1 MTTNEMIDC
10 LDDQQVRDILKAIAA
25 SIEANRTTTFVADI
39 LHDWSIIED
48 RSIVD
53 GPATLLTEV
62 QRMKAELER
71 SRAPQ
76 KA

>member
-1 MTTNEMIDC
+1 MTADDTIDA
-10 LDDQQVRDILKAIAA
+10 LSDDQVREILKAIAA

-53 GPATLLTEV
+53 GPHDLAGEV
-62 QRMKAELER
+62 QRLKVRL
-71 SRAPQ
+71 ST
-76 KA
+76 K